1 MTATRSSRFIVLL
14 AASALFASAQDDT
27 SDRKRAIS
35 NDLALALADTM
46 PKYNPP
52 PPETDKPEDDGVDED
67 LMLKPKNGIV
77 RLPRVVVE
85 GTRPPIFTE
94 RQIHTEKG
102 LNELA
107 TKRYFADASQAL
119 NKFNVPFLS
128 MSQADLAMMMWE
140 EDERL
145 RALDDLNDRSD
156 RAALFGD
163 EKGSKEIREM
173 TRDALSRS
181 DFLPD
186 ASALHRET
194 ATALPRKS
202 NP

>member
-35 NDLALALADTM
+35 NNLASALSDTM

-52 PPETDKPEDDGVDED
+52 PPEPEEKDDGVDED
-67 LMLKPKNGIV
+67 MMLKPKNGIV

-94 RQIHTEKG
+94 RQVYTDKG
-102 LNELA
+102 LNEIA

-145 RALDDLNDRSD
+145 RMLDDLNGRSD
-156 RAALFGD
+156 QAALFGD
-163 EKGSKEIREM
+163 EATSKEIREM
-173 TRDALSRS
+173 TRDALTRS
-181 DFLPD
+181 DYLPD